1 MSNGY
6 MVRPP
11 RGDWEAGLSVEAT
24 MAGSAEK
31 VGSVKDRSVDRSTA
45 LISELYV
52 APTHRRRG
60 VSRKLMQAVLR
71 AARGAGIYVLRLRAR
86 PESPQI
92 GIEALLAFYREFG
105 FRQTGSSGEGHP
117 VLELRLTGVR
127 LPVGSGA
134 AAVQLRRVI
143 QRMDDG
149 QGWRGERNDYG
160 TIP

>member
-24 MAGSAEK
+24 MAGSAEN

-71 AARGAGIYVLRLRAR
+71 AARGAGIYVLRLRRDRSRHRSGLRHCSRSTA
-86 PESPQI
+86 
-92 GIEALLAFYREFG
+92 
-105 FRQTGSSGEGHP
+105 SSA
-117 VLELRLTGVR
+117 
-127 LPVGSGA
+127 SGRRA
-134 AAVQLRRVI
+134 APAK
-143 QRMDDG
+143 
-149 QGWRGERNDYG
+149 G
-160 TIP
+160 TRCWN